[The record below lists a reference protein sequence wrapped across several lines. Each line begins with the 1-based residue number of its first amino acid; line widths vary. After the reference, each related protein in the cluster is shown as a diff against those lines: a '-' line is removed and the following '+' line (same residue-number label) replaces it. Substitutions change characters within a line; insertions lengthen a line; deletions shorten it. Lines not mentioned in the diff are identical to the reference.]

1 VGRLLVSGE
10 VALALV
16 LLVFTGLLTR
26 SLAVMGSADL
36 GMRSEGLLSFA
47 VNAPTAGYPTDDEV
61 RAFHRR
67 FEERVAA
74 MPGVANL
81 AASSHTAVGG
91 YSTSLYHVPGRGGSP
106 DDARS
111 SAQVRW
117 TTANYAELMELDM
130 LAGTWFGTGADV
142 PDGPPDAVVTRALAD
157 RHWESP
163 EAALGDQ
170 IEFDGQPWTVVG
182 VSENVRLL
190 GPASPAL
197 AAVFRP
203 AARGASRQR
212 VYVVEIVSEVGP
224 VVSAVRR
231 ELRALD
237 PLLALYAVGT
247 VGDEVRSA
255 MAPQLAMRR
264 ILLTVG
270 GVAIVL
276 TLVGVYGV
284 TAHRVGLRTR
294 EMGVRMAVGARPG
307 EVVGLVL
314 RHAARVAGW
323 GLVVGIALSLAGGR
337 ALAFALV
344 GVNPSDPAVLA
355 VVTLGVGAAAVA
367 AALEPALRAARVDP
381 VAALRAE

>member
-1 VGRLLVSGE
+1 
-10 VALALV
+10 
-16 LLVFTGLLTR
+16 
-26 SLAVMGSADL
+26 
-36 GMRSEGLLSFA
+36 
-47 VNAPTAGYPTDDEV
+47 
-61 RAFHRR
+61 
-67 FEERVAA
+67 
-74 MPGVANL
+74 
-81 AASSHTAVGG
+81 
-91 YSTSLYHVPGRGGSP
+91 
-106 DDARS
+106 
-111 SAQVRW
+111 
-117 TTANYAELMELDM
+117 MELDM

-237 PLLALYAVGT
+237 PSLALYAVGT

-284 TAHRVGLRTR
+284 TAHMVGLRTR

-355 VVTLGVGAAAVA
+355 VVTLGVGVAAVA